1 MKGNNGTLTFFFCLV
16 QYAFKSHAVLHGYDP
31 FTTILKI
38 SPRPGEYALREED
51 IYDIIEKEG
60 DSIALVLL
68 GGVQFY
74 TGQLFPMET
83 ITQKAHEKVSKSEK
97 LFFFLLHRFTRVFKC
112 VSNLTHTFFPFILF
126 FPITGFSSLRNC
138 ITDLL
143 VLFFKGCICGWDL
156 AHAIGN
162 VPLSLHNWKV
172 DFAVWCSYKY
182 LNSGPGGIAGL
193 FVHEL
198 WHDSEKPK

>member
-1 MKGNNGTLTFFFCLV
+1 
-16 QYAFKSHAVLHGYDP
+16 LHGYDP
-31 FTTILKI
+31 LTTVVKI

-83 ITQKAHEKVSKSEK
+83 ITQKAHEKVNKSETIF
-97 LFFFLLHRFTRVFKC
+97 FFFLFHRFTRLFK
-112 VSNLTHTFFPFILF
+112 TFFLLF
-126 FPITGFSSLRNC
+126 YFSHHWFLLRSEITVAEP
-138 ITDLL
+138 D
-143 VLFFKGCICGWDL
+143 FFKGCICGWDL